1 MKKANI
7 KPTQQIMWMYSS
19 RLLLE
24 GEYTKSRE
32 IINQMELEIE
42 QGNVIPVN
50 KQEEYEKEDT
60 VRSKSKNSKCSIL
73 VVIIVKIIFSR
84 RKLKK
89 IENVVNYAL
98 VVIIVKI
105 IFSH

>member
-1 MKKANI
+1 
-7 KPTQQIMWMYSS
+7 MYSS

-50 KQEEYEKEDT
+50 KQEEYEKEET
-60 VRSKSKNSKCSIL
+60 VR
-73 VVIIVKIIFSR
+73 
-84 RKLKK
+84 
-89 IENVVNYAL
+89 
-98 VVIIVKI
+98 
-105 IFSH
+105 

>member
-1 MKKANI
+1 MKEANI

-50 KQEEYEKEDT
+50 KQEEYEKEET
-60 VRSKSKNSKCSIL
+60 VR
-73 VVIIVKIIFSR
+73 
-84 RKLKK
+84 
-89 IENVVNYAL
+89 
-98 VVIIVKI
+98 
-105 IFSH
+105 

>member
-1 MKKANI
+1 
-7 KPTQQIMWMYSS
+7 MYSS

-32 IINQMELEIE
+32 IINQMEMEIE

-50 KQEEYEKEDT
+50 QQEEYEKEET
-60 VRSKSKNSKCSIL
+60 VRSKSKNWNL
-73 VVIIVKIIFSR
+73 
-84 RKLKK
+84 
-89 IENVVNYAL
+89 VNYAL

-105 IFSH
+105 IFSRWKLNNWNVVKCVTIIVVIIVKIIFIRSFLF

>member
-50 KQEEYEKEDT
+50 KQEEYEKEET
-60 VRSKSKNSKCSIL
+60 VR
-73 VVIIVKIIFSR
+73 
-84 RKLKK
+84 
-89 IENVVNYAL
+89 
-98 VVIIVKI
+98 
-105 IFSH
+105 

>member
-1 MKKANI
+1 MKKAKI

-32 IINQMELEIE
+32 IIHQMELEIE

-50 KQEEYEKEDT
+50 KQEEYEKEET
-60 VRSKSKNSKCSIL
+60 VRQN
-73 VVIIVKIIFSR
+73 
-84 RKLKK
+84 
-89 IENVVNYAL
+89 
-98 VVIIVKI
+98 
-105 IFSH
+105 